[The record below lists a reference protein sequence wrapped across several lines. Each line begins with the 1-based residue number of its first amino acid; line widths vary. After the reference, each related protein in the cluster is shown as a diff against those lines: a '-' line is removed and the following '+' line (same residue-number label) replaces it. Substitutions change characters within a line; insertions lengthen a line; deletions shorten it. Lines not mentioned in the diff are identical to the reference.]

1 LIDLHTHTAFSDGT
15 TTPEENAM
23 LAVAAGLTALA
34 LPDHDPPDG
43 WARMAAA
50 CAAHGLVFV
59 PGIEL
64 SAELDG
70 ASVHVLG
77 YGMDPA
83 HPAFAAECARLRTE
97 RDRRARLMTDRLAAL
112 GLPVTWAMVQ
122 AHAGGAPVGRPHLGA
137 ALVEAG
143 VVADL
148 DAAFDHWL
156 GEDGP
161 VHEPKRALDPVAAVG
176 LIRAAGGAAVL
187 AHPGTTF
194 GLPAVADAV
203 LDALT
208 DAGLAGLET
217 DHPAHD
223 PALTATWRLAAE
235 RRGLLA
241 TGSSDFHG
249 GRKSV
254 RIGER
259 ATPTHV
265 VDALAESTRG
275 GTRW

>member
-1 LIDLHTHTAFSDGT
+1 MIDLHTHTWFSDGT
-15 TTPEENAM
+15 TTPEENAV
-23 LAVAAGLTALA
+23 LAVAAGLTGLA
-34 LPDHDPPDG
+34 LTDHDTTDG
-43 WARMAAA
+43 WERMAAA
-50 CAAHGLVFV
+50 CAAHGLLFV

-77 YGMDPA
+77 YGVDPGDA
-83 HPAFAAECARLRTE
+83 DFAAECSRLRGE
-97 RDRRARLMTDRLAAL
+97 RDRRARVMTERLAAL

-122 AHAGGAPVGRPHLGA
+122 AHAGDAPVGRPHLGA

-143 VVADL
+143 VVDDL
-148 DAAFDHWL
+148 DAAFDRWL

-161 VHEPKRALDPVAAVG
+161 VHEPKRALHPVDAVA
-176 LIRAAGGAAVL
+176 LIGAAGGVAVL
-187 AHPGTTF
+187 AHPGATF
-194 GLPAVADAV
+194 GEPGAAEEL
-203 LDALT
+203 LDAMVE
-208 DAGLAGLET
+208 AGLAGLEA

-223 PALTATWRLAAE
+223 AALTAAWRSAAR
-235 RRGLLA
+235 RRGVLV

-249 GRKSV
+249 GRKPV

-259 ATPTHV
+259 ATPVPV
-265 VDALAESTRG
+265 VDALGESTRG

>member
-1 LIDLHTHTAFSDGT
+1 MIDLHTHTAYSDGT
-15 TTPEENAM
+15 TTPEENAA
-23 LAVAAGLTALA
+23 LAAEAGLAGIALT
-34 LPDHDPPDG
+34 DHDTMDG

-50 CAAHGLVFV
+50 CAAHDLLFV
-59 PGIEL
+59 PGVEL

-70 ASVHVLG
+70 SSVHVLG

-83 HPAFAAECARLRTE
+83 DAAFTAECDRLRGE
-97 RDRRARLMTDRLAAL
+97 RDRRAQVMTERLAAV
-112 GLPVTWAMVQ
+112 GLPVTWPMVL
-122 AHAGGAPVGRPHLGA
+122 AHAAGAPVGRPHIGA

-148 DAAFDHWL
+148 DEAFDRWL

-161 VHEPKRALDPVAAVG
+161 VHEPKHALHPVGAVA
-176 LIRAAGGAAVL
+176 LIRDAGGVAVL
-187 AHPGTTF
+187 AHPGTTL
-194 GLPAVADAV
+194 GLPALADAL
-203 LDALT
+203 LDELAA
-208 DAGLAGLET
+208 AGLAGLEAE
-217 DHPAHD
+217 HPAHD
-223 PALTATWRLAAE
+223 PPLTAAWRAAAE
-235 RRGLLA
+235 RRGLVV

-259 ATPTHV
+259 ATPQHV
-265 VDALAESTRG
+265 VDALRASTRG